1 MGTLERSARSF
12 FRVFSA
18 VCFRFFAT
26 RASQRKVS
34 KSSVL
39 IGCAMPTRGELE
51 AVRASQILHASE
63 WLARATSNHTVNNGV
78 SGACTS
84 ETYGASR
91 AHRARVIHRAPGRD
105 ERRPAR
111 ARAFPRAIAFTLSTR
126 TRWAVVRCAP
136 PRSARRHA
144 LTLVPP
150 PPSKRRFSLSTRPC
164 WPRYVAAHPRAPRVR
179 RHRASPTAET
189 RVTPRTE
196 GFFPAIEESF
206 PPDSGLMNAP
216 VFAANA
222 THRITLTDVIRR
234 RARFRV
240 VTRDFFFLALHLKRD
255 FSRRDWRLTS
265 APSHSIHHSRPS
277 RAAPLA

>member
-1 MGTLERSARSF
+1 MGTLERSARC
-12 FRVFSA
+12 RFSECFPLS

-136 PRSARRHA
+136 PEVRAR
-144 LTLVPP
+144 
-150 PPSKRRFSLSTRPC
+150 
-164 WPRYVAAHPRAPRVR
+164 PRADPRPSPSLETQVFAINAPVLAKVRRGSPSRASRPPTPRVSDR
-179 RHRASPTAET
+179 GDARDAADG
-189 RVTPRTE
+189 
-196 GFFPAIEESF
+196 GFFPSNRGVFSARLGS
-206 PPDSGLMNAP
+206 SHAP

-240 VTRDFFFLALHLKRD
+240 VTRDFFFLALHLRD
-255 FSRRDWRLTS
+255 FFPD
-265 APSHSIHHSRPS
+265 AIGG
-277 RAAPLA
+277 

>member
-1 MGTLERSARSF
+1 MGTLERSARCRFPS
-12 FRVFSA
+12 VFP

-179 RHRASPTAET
+179 LRPRVSDRGDARHAADG
-189 RVTPRTE
+189 
-196 GFFPAIEESF
+196 GFFPSNRGVFSARLG
-206 PPDSGLMNAP
+206 SG
-216 VFAANA
+216 
-222 THRITLTDVIRR
+222 TRR
-234 RARFRV
+234 FSLP
-240 VTRDFFFLALHLKRD
+240 TRR
-255 FSRRDWRLTS
+255 TG
-265 APSHSIHHSRPS
+265 
-277 RAAPLA
+277 

>member
-1 MGTLERSARSF
+1 M
-12 FRVFSA
+12 
-18 VCFRFFAT
+18 
-26 RASQRKVS
+26 RASHEF
-34 KSSVL
+34 
-39 IGCAMPTRGELE
+39 T
-51 AVRASQILHASE
+51 ASR
-63 WLARATSNHTVNNGV
+63 WLRCATSNHTVNNGV

-84 ETYGASR
+84 ETYGTSR

-164 WPRYVAAHPRAPRVR
+164 WPRYVAARARAPRVR
-179 RHRASPTAET
+179 RDRAVPSAET

-196 GFFPAIEESF
+196 GFFPIIASLPRRLAFF
-206 PPDSGLMNAP
+206 PSSGWHSSVACDAPDNSIASD
-216 VFAANA
+216 AAGENP
-222 THRITLTDVIRR
+222 
-234 RARFRV
+234 RV
-240 VTRDFFFLALHLKRD
+240 VTRDFTDRVLFFFR
-255 FSRRDWRLTS
+255 T
-265 APSHSIHHSRPS
+265 
-277 RAAPLA
+277 

>member
-1 MGTLERSARSF
+1 M
-12 FRVFSA
+12 
-18 VCFRFFAT
+18 
-26 RASQRKVS
+26 
-34 KSSVL
+34 
-39 IGCAMPTRGELE
+39 
-51 AVRASQILHASE
+51 
-63 WLARATSNHTVNNGV
+63 RATSNHTVNNGV

-91 AHRARVIHRAPGRD
+91 AHRARVIHRAPSRD

-136 PRSARRHA
+136 PRSARGHA
-144 LTLVPP
+144 LTPVPP

-164 WPRYVAAHPRAPRVR
+164 WPRYVAARPRAPRVR
-179 RHRASPTAET
+179 RDP
-189 RVTPRTE
+189 RVSDRGDARHAADG
-196 GFFPAIEESF
+196 GFFPSNRESF
-206 PPDSGLMNAP
+206 PPDSGLLHAP

-234 RARFRV
+234 RGPFPSRDSRLCGSEK
-240 VTRDFFFLALHLKRD
+240 DFFSRSL
-255 FSRRDWRLTS
+255 FSRARRDRRLTS
-265 APSHSIHHSRPS
+265 APSPSVHHDSHDDSRPS

>member
-196 GFFPAIEESF
+196 GFFPAIASLFRPTRVF
-206 PPDSGLMNAP
+206 PRAGFRCQRDAPDNSDGRHSASGP
-216 VFAANA
+216 FPS
-222 THRITLTDVIRR
+222 
-234 RARFRV
+234 
-240 VTRDFFFLALHLKRD
+240 RDSRLFFLALHLRD
-255 FSRRDWRLTS
+255 FFPD
-265 APSHSIHHSRPS
+265 AIGG
-277 RAAPLA
+277 